1 MTPWGDVRVWNAHLD
16 TRINARERAEQLQP
30 VINEAARID
39 GPRLIAGDFNTN
51 ELAWLWNV
59 VPVPGGPSHGR
70 AIRQAMAVR
79 GFSTPFAD
87 SAVTFPALRR
97 HLDWV
102 FANSLDAVDSSVEP
116 VAFSDHNAIWTR
128 FRIAG

>member
-1 MTPWGDVRVWNAHLD
+1 MPTSI
-16 TRINARERAEQLQP
+16 RINARERAEQLQP

-39 GPRLIAGDFNTN
+39 GPRLIGGDFNTN

-87 SAVTFPALRR
+87 SAVTFPASRR

-102 FANSLDAVDSSVEP
+102 FVNSLDAVDTSVEP